1 MPIVFEERG
10 GAGEPREKSQKEPW
24 LANPKPSRSKWPK
37 LTRSVAPI
45 TFRPVPHIEPTTDR
59 EGRRAG
65 SFRNRRIRPRRRRR
79 LRKLDLSKTLF
90 VLPNA
95 ITLAA
100 VFCGFNSIRIVAN
113 ARGPGQTDDY
123 YRAAILLIFSM
134 FFDLMDGRV
143 ARLTKTQS
151 AFGLQMDS
159 LADIVSFGVA
169 PAVLVH
175 QWVLHRLGTA
185 GLLASFAFVACAA
198 IRLARF
204 NVLSSTDDGQ
214 PLVPGKYILGLPSP
228 PASGVLISLVVA
240 NHAADDALSD
250 PRYTIAILV
259 MTVAVSLLMVSAV
272 RFRSFKDLKLNAATI
287 TLLLFVIGSSLYVWQ
302 AYKPQFVLIW
312 LLSFYVLIG
321 LLETIRDFSSRA
333 NQSNAKPETIDQY

>member
-1 MPIVFEERG
+1 MP
-10 GAGEPREKSQKEPW
+10 S
-24 LANPKPSRSKWPK
+24 
-37 LTRSVAPI
+37 
-45 TFRPVPHIEPTTDR
+45 IEPNADR
-59 EGRRAG
+59 HERREG
-65 SFRNRRIRPRRRRR
+65 SFRHRRVRPRRRRR

-100 VFCGFNSIRIVAN
+100 VFCGFNSIRIVAT
-113 ARGPGQTDDY
+113 AGPGQSEEF

-169 PAVLVH
+169 PAILVH

-185 GLLASFAFVACAA
+185 GLLASFTFVACAA

-204 NVLSSTDDGQ
+204 NVLSATDDGQ

-240 NHAADDALSD
+240 NQAADDALSD

-259 MTVAVSLLMVSAV
+259 MTVVVALLMVSAV
-272 RFRSFKDLKLNAATI
+272 RFRSFKDLKLNTPTVSFI
-287 TLLLFVIGSSLYVWQ
+287 LFVLGSSLYVWQ
-302 AYKPQFVLIW
+302 AYNPQFVLVW

-321 LLETIRDFSSRA
+321 ILETVRDLASRSGRNNGKSEA
-333 NQSNAKPETIDQY
+333 IDQY